1 MKQRAQMT
9 LTVQLHTYN
18 KSIVP
23 LECISIECHT
33 KWLEQPIKRKENIT
47 RSLLQLKV
55 KTSKLPKARENASHQ
70 IVFFI
75 SFECDWS
82 RKWREFSEPITQHSE
97 PTPQKSRITLETQPI
112 KNYSCVPIG
121 QLMTTH
127 FGKVYHGFRLVRQ
140 SLLSYQLD
148 TATVLRY
155 KQRRRRRLYY
165 VKGGGGGKSAEEYVG
180 GGVQQTGGAPYPS
193 SYNGLYKYNQG
204 LTSPPW
210 DKK

>member
-155 KQRRRRRLYY
+155 KQQQRRLYD
-165 VKGGGGGKSAEEYVG
+165 VKGGGGERGKERRRICG
-180 GGVQQTGGAPYPS
+180 GYNRQEVPPHPS
-193 SYNGLYKYNQG
+193 SYNRLYKYNQ
-204 LTSPPW
+204 
-210 DKK
+210 